1 MSWSEVEM
9 PSRTSL
15 TRRAILSSWLGL
27 MLAGCGGVP
36 EIHSIASD
44 ERGLKELGTVYRA
57 FATKRKR
64 GPKNLKELNIKGQ
77 QYPIAVGMIKS
88 GDLVVQ
94 WGAPLSPE
102 GKAANAILAY
112 VKTVPERGGNVLM
125 QDSMTINKMTAD
137 EFKTAPKASSR

>member
-1 MSWSEVEM
+1 
-9 PSRTSL
+9 
-15 TRRAILSSWLGL
+15 
-27 MLAGCGGVP
+27 MLAGCGGVT

-44 ERGLKELGTVYRA
+44 ERGLKELGRVYRD

-137 EFKTAPKASSR
+137 EFKTAPKAGSR

>member
-1 MSWSEVEM
+1 
-9 PSRTSL
+9 
-15 TRRAILSSWLGL
+15 
-27 MLAGCGGVP
+27 
-36 EIHSIASD
+36 
-44 ERGLKELGTVYRA
+44 K
-57 FATKRKR
+57 KR
-64 GPKNLKELNIKGQ
+64 GPKNLKELGITGQ
-77 QYPIAVGMIKS
+77 QYPIAVEMIKS